1 MVCGEWREEDWQMRS
16 VIACALL
23 MAMGSTGA
31 LLLATLWSSRA
42 QAWWDDSH
50 GYRGVRAYGCGP
62 ACGGHYFSGVT
73 VRVHEWRYRHDLRRH
88 LHRHRASRYQGIE

>member
-1 MVCGEWREEDWQMRS
+1 MRS

-23 MAMGSTGA
+23 MAMASTGA
-31 LLLATLWSSRA
+31 LLLATLRSSSTA

-88 LHRHRASRYQGIE
+88 LHRHRASRYQAIE